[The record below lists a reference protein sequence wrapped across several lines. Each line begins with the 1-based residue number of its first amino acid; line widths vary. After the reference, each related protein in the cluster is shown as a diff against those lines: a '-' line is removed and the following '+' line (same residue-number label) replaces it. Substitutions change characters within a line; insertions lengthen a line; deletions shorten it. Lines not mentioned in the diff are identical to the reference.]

1 MAQPMIIDTLKF
13 AQKLKTAGAD
23 EKLALAIVEG
33 VSSMDTSDLATKS
46 DLMDTSDL
54 ATKSDLRELR
64 TELTGEIN
72 GLRTE
77 LMGEINGL
85 RTKLTGEINGLR
97 GELMAEIKDSQLNNI
112 KWMGALLALFFTL
125 DKIWPVLSIG

>member
-46 DLMDTSDL
+46 DL
-54 ATKSDLRELR
+54 RN
-64 TELTGEIN
+64 EIN

-77 LMGEINGL
+77 
-85 RTKLTGEINGLR
+85 LTGEINGLR

>member
-13 AQKLKTAGAD
+13 AQRLKTAGAD

-46 DLMDTSDL
+46 DLRD
-54 ATKSDLRELR
+54 LR
-64 TELTGEIN
+64 TE
-72 GLRTE
+72 
-77 LMGEINGL
+77 
-85 RTKLTGEINGLR
+85 LTGEINGLR

>member
-46 DLMDTSDL
+46 DL
-54 ATKSDLRELR
+54 RNEINGLR